1 MPTKKQL
8 EEADRLAKTV
18 DWEKFRAMSDDEIR
32 AHWAWDKDM
41 TWPTE
46 AELAE
51 FDLVL
56 PAKARRERA
65 AKAEAERKASGDDT
79 PPKEAAE

>member
-1 MPTKKQL
+1 M
-8 EEADRLAKTV
+8 AKTV
-18 DWEKFRAMSDDEIR
+18 DWSPFDAMSDDEIR

-65 AKAEAERKASGDDT
+65 EALAEPAGGDK

>member
-1 MPTKKQL
+1 MSSHKPSKQAEQL
-8 EEADRLAKTV
+8 LQAFDWSKVDALTDAQIIAAAKADPDSVL
-18 DWEKFRAMSDDEIR
+18 
-32 AHWAWDKDM
+32 
-41 TWPTE
+41 PTE

-65 AKAEAERKASGDDT
+65 EALAEPAGGVK

>member
-8 EEADRLAKTV
+8 EEADKAIQNFDWAKY
-18 DWEKFRAMSDDEIR
+18 DAMSDEEIR

-51 FDLVL
+51 FDLVI
-56 PAKARRERA
+56 PAKARR
-65 AKAEAERKASGDDT
+65 K
-79 PPKEAAE
+79 PPKAAE

>member
-1 MPTKKQL
+1 LPTKKQL
-8 EEADRLAKTV
+8 EEADKAIQNFDWAKY
-18 DWEKFRAMSDDEIR
+18 DAMSDEEIR

-51 FDLVL
+51 FDLVI
-56 PAKARRERA
+56 PAKARR
-65 AKAEAERKASGDDT
+65 K
-79 PPKEAAE
+79 PPKAAE

>member
-18 DWEKFRAMSDDEIR
+18 DWAKFDAMSDEDIR

-41 TWPTE
+41 TWPTDE
-46 AELAE
+46 ELAE
-51 FDLVL
+51 FDLVI
-56 PAKARRERA
+56 PAKSRR
-65 AKAEAERKASGDDT
+65 K